1 MSLCKFYN
9 DYHNDQ
15 EKKPKYEPPV
25 PSRVGKKK
33 KVQKGPDAAHKL
45 PAITPH
51 AKCRLR
57 LLKLERVK
65 DFLLMEE
72 EFIRN
77 QEVLK
82 PQEERNEVNIFHA
95 YHQNY
100 FPLLLL

>member
-1 MSLCKFYN
+1 MTSCCISN
-9 DYHNDQ
+9 DVMFQD
-15 EKKPKYEPPV
+15 KKPKYEPPV

-33 KVQKGPDAAHKL
+33 KVQKGPDSAHKL

-51 AKCRLR
+51 TKCRLR
-57 LLKLERVK
+57 LLKLERIK

-82 PQEERNEVNIFHA
+82 PQEERNEVCA
-95 YHQNY
+95 Q
-100 FPLLLL
+100 PVS